1 MDKFN
6 IPKGNDLSDENNNFE
21 VRIIDFY
28 KDVDKPLITNLIND
42 NEGNDLLKISLKNEL
57 SLLKKD
63 KNKWQIKDKRKLLKE
78 IDIAK
83 KRKVKE
89 ITSNFNNITKPN
101 QSIDILKDTNNK
113 LISEIESIDNFK
125 KTLENNDLY
134 ERLKNLALM
143 SYIKDDLTK
152 KNKMKGGNIKEDKN
166 IKKSLFTVKIINIE
180 DKKDNKNDTDS
191 DSDFI
196 EIFSN

>member
-6 IPKGNDLSDENNNFE
+6 FPKGDNNFK

-28 KDVDKPLITNLIND
+28 KDVDEPLISNLIND
-42 NEGNDLLKISLKNEL
+42 NDGKDLLKISLKNEL

-89 ITSNFNNITKPN
+89 ITSNFNNVTKPN
-101 QSIDILKDTNNK
+101 QSISVLKDTNNK

-125 KTLENNDLY
+125 KTLEDDKLY

-143 SYIKDDLTK
+143 SYSNNDITK
-152 KNKMKGGNIKEDKN
+152 EKKIKN
-166 IKKSLFTVKIINIE
+166 IKGGSKIKNKVKSEEEFTNVKIIKLKETINS
-180 DKKDNKNDTDS
+180 DT

-196 EIFSN
+196 EVFSN

>member
-6 IPKGNDLSDENNNFE
+6 FPKGNDLSDENNNFQ

-28 KDVDKPLITNLIND
+28 KDVDKPLITNLFND
-42 NEGNDLLKISLKNEL
+42 NEGKDLLKISLKNEL
-57 SLLKKD
+57 SLLRKD

-101 QSIDILKDTNNK
+101 QSINVLKDTNNK

-125 KTLENNDLY
+125 KTLEDDKLY

-143 SYIKDDLTK
+143 SYSNNDITK
-152 KNKMKGGNIKEDKN
+152 EKKIKN
-166 IKKSLFTVKIINIE
+166 IKGGSKLKNKVKSEEEFTNIKIINLKE
-180 DKKDNKNDTDS
+180 TYKSDT

-196 EIFSN
+196 EVFSN

>member
-1 MDKFN
+1 MDKLKF
-6 IPKGNDLSDENNNFE
+6 PKGNDLSNENDNFE

-28 KDVDKPLITNLIND
+28 KDVDKPLITNLFND
-42 NEGNDLLKISLKNEL
+42 QEGKDLLKISLKNEL
-57 SLLKKD
+57 SVLKKD
-63 KNKWQIKDKRKLLKE
+63 KDKWQIKDKRKLLKE
-78 IDIAK
+78 IDIVK

-101 QSIDILKDTNNK
+101 QSIDILKNTNNK

-143 SYIKDDLTK
+143 SYVKDDLTK
-152 KNKMKGGNIKEDKN
+152 KNKMKGGNNIKESKK
-166 IKKSLFTVKIINIE
+166 IKESVFTVKIIKIE
-180 DKKDNKNDTDS
+180 DKETNKTDS

>member
-1 MDKFN
+1 MDKLNF
-6 IPKGNDLSDENNNFE
+6 PKGKDLSDENTNFE

-28 KDVDKPLITNLIND
+28 KDVDKPLITNLFND
-42 NEGNDLLKISLKNEL
+42 NEGKDLLKISLKNEL

-63 KNKWQIKDKRKLLKE
+63 KNKWQFKDKRKLLKE
-78 IDIAK
+78 IDVAK

-89 ITSNFNNITKPN
+89 ITSNFNNIIKPN
-101 QSIDILKDTNNK
+101 QTINVLKETNNK

-125 KTLENNDLY
+125 KTLENDKLF

-143 SYIKDDLTK
+143 SYSINDITK
-152 KNKMKGGNIKEDKN
+152 QGGA
-166 IKKSLFTVKIINIE
+166 KKISIKIINL
-180 DKKDNKNDTDS
+180 KDNNKINDES